1 MRALTV
7 RAVGVGPLVEVAL
20 VITILALGKPLF
32 VPVTLAF
39 YLAFVLTPPAERL
52 ERLGLPRALALAS
65 VACATLSL
73 LAVVGSVLVSQAAEL
88 AGQMKTYSVQMSEKL
103 AALRSVQRGWLS
115 DLGNAVSELGR
126 VLDVETVRFEDTTP
140 VRVVSGGLSGFER
153 LEQTLGPLVHPLA
166 VSVAVFV
173 IAGFVI
179 GHREDL
185 RGRLIRLVG
194 TQNVTVTTRTMAEA
208 VNRVSHFL
216 LAQACINAG
225 FSAVIAGGLYAIGV
239 PYALLWGV
247 LAGIFRFVPL
257 VGGTIAALLPALAA
271 FAIFPGWH
279 EVLLTAGLFLVV
291 DLVTANLVEPIVL
304 GRRAGVSALALL
316 ISALFWAWLWGPLG
330 LVLATP
336 LTVCLAVVGR
346 HVPRLEF
353 LAILLGDEPGLD
365 GSVDFYQRILAGA
378 TRDALRIAKR
388 RVAETSLL
396 EAFEEL
402 FVPALDLMIFD
413 QNQRTIGPEIAARVV
428 KDMGEIARSVSE
440 PSRTKSERSTED
452 ALSSRSTLLALP
464 AESDADR
471 LLLELFTVA
480 LVEQKVTLVALEN
493 HERARTAAEAA
504 ARRPDVVCIASLPAS
519 GGANARFLC
528 RRLRAALPD
537 VRLLVL
543 TPAPAHQRSQ
553 EAAARLREAG
563 ANDVVYG
570 LGEASEVLVGARVAR
585 TNAATAH
592 LSPAAGVTPSPRLP

>member
-1 MRALTV
+1 MRALTL
-7 RAVGVGPLVEVAL
+7 RAIGVGRLVEVA
-20 VITILALGKPLF
+20 VIVAILALGKPLF

-39 YLAFVLTPPAERL
+39 YLAFVMTPPAERL

-65 VACATLSL
+65 VACAALSL
-73 LAVVGSVLVSQAAEL
+73 LAIVGSVLVSQAAEL
-88 AGQMKTYSVQMSEKL
+88 AGQMKTYSAQMSEKL
-103 AALRSVQRGWLS
+103 SALRSVRRGLLS

-126 VLDVETVRFEDTTP
+126 VLDAETVRFEDTTP

-153 LEQTLGPLVHPLA
+153 VEQALGPLVHPLA
-166 VSVAVFV
+166 VAVAVFV
-173 IAGFVI
+173 IAGFVV

-185 RGRLIRLVG
+185 RGRLIRLLG

-225 FSAVIAGGLYAIGV
+225 FAAVIAGGLYAIGV

-247 LAGIFRFVPL
+247 LAGILRFVPL
-257 VGGTIAALLPALAA
+257 IGGTVAALLPALVA

-291 DLVTANLVEPIVL
+291 DLLTANLVEPIVL
-304 GRRAGVSALALL
+304 GKRAGVSALALL

-346 HVPRLEF
+346 HVQSLAF
-353 LAILLGDEPGLD
+353 LTILLGDEPGLE

-378 TRDALRIAKR
+378 TRDALRLAKR

-396 EAFEEL
+396 ETFEAL

-413 QNQRTIGPEIAARVV
+413 QNQRTIGPDVAARVV
-428 KDMGEIARSVSE
+428 KDMSDIARSVSE
-440 PSRTKSERSTED
+440 PSRAKAERSTANA
-452 ALSSRSTLLALP
+452 ALAGRRTLLALP

-471 LLLELFTVA
+471 LLLELFGVA
-480 LVEQKVTLVALEN
+480 LAQREVTLVTVEN
-493 HERARTAAEAA
+493 RERARAVAEAVQ
-504 ARRPDVVCIASLPAS
+504 RRPDAVCIVASHAS
-519 GGANARFLC
+519 GGANTRFFC
-528 RRLRAALPD
+528 RRLRAELPGA
-537 VRLLVL
+537 RLLVL

-563 ANDVVYG
+563 ANDVAYG
-570 LGEASEVLVGARVAR
+570 LREASELLLGAKAAVKPER
-585 TNAATAH
+585 ATA
-592 LSPAAGVTPSPRLP
+592 SNARPTG